1 MNKLH
6 QKNPILFAALWIVI
20 YVVSLSL
27 ADNASVLLGPAKSA
41 TLPVS
46 LLLAVLLYAWIRR
59 HRLEE
64 FYGLCPSSVPASR
77 LLWYFPLGMLASVNL
92 WLGIVMN
99 YSVPETLLYTG
110 SMLCVGFLEEVIF
123 RGLLF
128 KAMLPVGLKPAV
140 IVSSLTFGMGHL
152 VNLINGS
159 EAELF
164 ASLLQ
169 VVYAVAAG
177 FLFTILFLRT
187 GSIRACILTHG
198 VLNALGAFANEAART
213 TGRDIFSAAA
223 LTLIALG
230 YAVYILKVTESRA
243 CKTSEIRP

>member
-128 KAMLPVGLKPAV
+128 RALLPVGMKFAV
-140 IVSSLTFGMGHL
+140 LISSVTFGMGHL
-152 VNLINGS
+152 VNLFNGS
-159 EAELF
+159 GAELF
-164 ASLLQ
+164 ASVLQ
-169 VVYAVAAG
+169 VCYAMAAG

-187 GSIRACILTHG
+187 GSIRACIVTHG
-198 VLNALGAFANEAART
+198 TLNALSVFANEGART
-213 TGRDIFSAAA
+213 TDNEILSAAFLTVTAMAYA
-223 LTLIALG
+223 L
-230 YAVYILKVTESRA
+230 YILR
-243 CKTSEIRP
+243 KTDANQL